1 MRSILSLVIVF
12 PYATAFVTRPPLAFQ
27 PVPSTTKH
35 FMFSTDDE
43 AAAPKAEAP
52 PLTLESDSTAVA
64 ALEPKPSEENSP
76 KTTLVRNM
84 NTGEVMEVKWSDP
97 AMMAHTQ

>member
-1 MRSILSLVIVF
+1 M
-12 PYATAFVTRPPLAFQ
+12 AFQ
-27 PVPSTTKH
+27 AVPSTTKQ
-35 FMFSTDDE
+35 FMFSTDDN
-43 AAAPKAEAP
+43 ATPKVEVP
-52 PLTLESDSTAVA
+52 PLALESDSTAA
-64 ALEPKPSEENSP
+64 AAAVEAKPSEENAP